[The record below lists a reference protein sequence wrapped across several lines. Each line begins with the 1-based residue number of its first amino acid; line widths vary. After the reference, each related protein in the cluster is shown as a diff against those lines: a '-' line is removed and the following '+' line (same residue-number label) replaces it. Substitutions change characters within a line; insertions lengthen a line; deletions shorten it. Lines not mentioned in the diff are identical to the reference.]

1 MFLQN
6 IWRLPYFPELRTI
19 SYPLLPHS
27 LSIDSWVANLVKK
40 RTELLHISANFKLEA
55 KEVRKTKYFILLS
68 VGLCTWVPAY
78 QLYSYYLNLN
88 LPSSP
93 PPAISKIIAIWLLMV
108 ELPAFD
114 SPTSGWTGD
123 PY

>member
-6 IWRLPYFPELRTI
+6 IWRLPCFPELKTI

-55 KEVRKTKYFILLS
+55 KEVKKTKHFILLS
-68 VGLCTWVPAY
+68 VGLCT
-78 QLYSYYLNLN
+78 
-88 LPSSP
+88 
-93 PPAISKIIAIWLLMV
+93 
-108 ELPAFD
+108 
-114 SPTSGWTGD
+114 
-123 PY
+123 